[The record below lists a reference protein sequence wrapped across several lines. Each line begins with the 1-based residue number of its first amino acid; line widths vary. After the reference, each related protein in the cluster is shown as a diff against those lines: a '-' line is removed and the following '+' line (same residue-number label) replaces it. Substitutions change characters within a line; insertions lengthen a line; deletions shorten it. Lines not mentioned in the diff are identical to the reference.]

1 MKNKNSITDK
11 IITAD
16 KGLISSDELL
26 HELKRLLDDMF
37 IGNIVLN
44 GHSIT
49 YKLLNGQT
57 FTIAAEKLR

>member
-1 MKNKNSITDK
+1 MENQNSITDK

-16 KGLISSDELL
+16 KDLMSTDELL
-26 HELKRLLDDMF
+26 HELKQLLDDMF

-57 FTIAAEKLR
+57 FTIAAEKIR